1 MKNHIKSF
9 CSLFLL
15 WFSNFVFHSY
25 FQLCNSQSSTFKP
38 GQVQLVGIF
47 PNTVDYKNQSS
58 NLSRYFNPENIQLTQ
73 AMIYTIEEL
82 INHNPALLPNI
93 QVGWTL
99 LDSSSSINQTMELL
113 SSVLSNQKLSNTGQ
127 SHTKINNTNNAPSSL
142 PEPIY
147 NISANSSP
155 IFGVIG
161 AKLYNITVKT
171 ASYTSK
177 NHFTQVSY
185 FFNQSLTDQQQF
197 PYFYSTS
204 VPDDLY
210 WYAIKE
216 IITYFNWNWISI
228 VIAGNTISENIIQDI
243 NRLPQNHGIC
253 YDEILMID
261 QNYTLSSITKI
272 ILKLKNQTKSEVV
285 VLLGNELIIYRFFQ
299 QADIHQ
305 LTGKTWIG
313 SYHWLISPSIY
324 SIRSSI
330 LNGVIGISFNS
341 VTMQAF
347 NLYLDRLNLCNNL
360 DNIWFRQALQEIISI
375 DAKIPSCTFNKTRI
389 RYFQAFYKISPI
401 SAFVMDATLALAH
414 ALHKYLGCNETYC
427 PSISEKS
434 FNNQQF
440 NNILSKIRFDGIS
453 SRSFRFAP
461 NGNSQ
466 ISFNIVNLQSSMN
479 SNTSRFEPVD
489 IGYWNQNEGLILN
502 EESIVWNHHLFG
514 NNKPLSRCSQ
524 DCLPGY
530 YMYQDRRI
538 KLQHRSCCWSCRLCQ
553 NRTISNTTNQ
563 STCTKCPILTN
574 PDINRTYCADLSIL
588 KLSYTSPISIIC
600 YVAIGLYLLLLIFI
614 WTIMIAK
621 RQTPIVKGSNF
632 ILINLLLAFLA
643 LLVLVSVLH
652 LLPATPEVCAV
663 KNYLVTTSCIGIYT
677 TILCKTNQV
686 KNIFQNVTN
695 MSSRRK
701 QYTKTYC
708 QVAFILVFLFLSNG
722 ILTAFIIILPFPLL
736 KYRDGNQTV
745 IDCNIQYF
753 YGHINL
759 VCWSI
764 VIVST
769 CLYLAYKTRSLP
781 ENFNESKYIFMS
793 TLAVSIIAIAT
804 FMVDSFTSGVATI
817 ALSITNTLLLGAAPM
832 IFLFLPKLYII
843 FFRPHLN
850 TRAQATKNI
859 SHFTF
864 AKGGI
869 REKST
874 NTQEPTTN
882 IGCNETQKE
891 HQSPNNKIHSI
902 NTVDQVA
909 EILS

>member
-15 WFSNFVFHSY
+15 WLSNFVFHSY

-360 DNIWFRQALQEIISI
+360 DNIWFRQALQEILSI
-375 DAKIPSCTFNKTRI
+375 DAKIPNCTFNKTRI

-502 EESIVWNHHLFG
+502 EES
-514 NNKPLSRCSQ
+514 
-524 DCLPGY
+524 
-530 YMYQDRRI
+530 
-538 KLQHRSCCWSCRLCQ
+538 
-553 NRTISNTTNQ
+553 
-563 STCTKCPILTN
+563 
-574 PDINRTYCADLSIL
+574 
-588 KLSYTSPISIIC
+588 
-600 YVAIGLYLLLLIFI
+600 LYLLLLIFI

-708 QVAFILVFLFLSNG
+708 QVAFILAFLFLSNG